1 MANKTIPQLPEQTG
15 KTDNDLL
22 AIVDSGETTTSKIKV
37 STLLAGIGGDLVG
50 TANDTLTN
58 KNGLGPADNTISGTT
73 DFVNFGWNNYVSD
86 SSVNFGYDNRQQTG
100 IGTGGVS
107 FGRGNIN
114 GRNNFVYLGIDNDGV
129 CCGGDGVNVGINNKN
144 SRGTH
149 IGKNNQLTT
158 ATNNGSGVAV
168 GVSNTPTTNFYNLFG
183 SLNVG
188 KGFVY
193 GSSNNTN
200 DNNIVLGRTNTLSV
214 GNGSLGYNM
223 TLGYNNVISAGY
235 GQTIM
240 SNDSDI
246 TSTGNYN
253 NIIGG
258 FQSAITGTTSGTTIV
273 GLNNFTATA
282 DDTIY
287 YKHSKNVG
295 QSVNTFYNNLS
306 GDTFTIDWNE
316 GNLQK
321 IYMTGDT
328 SLTFSNVKD
337 GATYKLQVENGGTHS
352 ITGVTASG
360 FTILC
365 EGGSIPN
372 ITNNGVDLCVLEV
385 MDTDILVR
393 HFANFATP

>member
-1 MANKTIPQLPEQTG
+1 MANKTIVQLPEQTG
-15 KTDNDLL
+15 VTDNDVL

-37 STLLAGIGGDLVG
+37 STLLSGISGGGDLVG
-50 TANDTLTN
+50 TTGDTLTN
-58 KNGLGPADNTISGTT
+58 ANGLGPADNTISGTT

-273 GLNNFTATA
+273 GLNNFTATKDDMVYLPALTLVDYASYNFA
-282 DDTIY
+282 DDSAAATGGVELGGIY
-287 YKHSKNVG
+287 HNA
-295 QSVNTFYNNLS
+295 
-306 GDTFTIDWNE
+306 
-316 GNLQK
+316 
-321 IYMTGDT
+321 
-328 SLTFSNVKD
+328 
-337 GATYKLQVENGGTHS
+337 GALRVR
-352 ITGVTASG
+352 IT
-360 FTILC
+360 
-365 EGGSIPN
+365 
-372 ITNNGVDLCVLEV
+372 
-385 MDTDILVR
+385 
-393 HFANFATP
+393 